1 MEKLAKGI
9 MKAKLQLIA
18 SIVLEQVNPSGEVDK
33 EKFRSSKL
41 KAVEKYE
48 WILKGASITND
59 ILTERYIVNVVD
71 EFRLKIMNLNITE
84 LSELFEQIKDEYDL

>member
-1 MEKLAKGI
+1 MEKLVKGI

-18 SIVLEQVNPSGEVDK
+18 SVVLEQVNPSGEVDK
-33 EKFRSSKL
+33 KKFRSSKL

-84 LSELFEQIKDEYDL
+84 LYELFEQIKDEYDI

>member
-9 MKAKLQLIA
+9 IKVKLQLIA
-18 SIVLEQVNPSGEVDK
+18 SVVLEQVNPSGEVDK
-33 EKFRSSKL
+33 EKLRRSKL

-48 WILKGASITND
+48 WVLKGAAITND

-84 LSELFEQIKDEYDL
+84 LSELFEQIKDEYDI